1 VDEGK
6 TEAEKLAKSFL
17 ENQNEFISLVEW
29 EEVPE

>member
-17 ENQNEFISLVEW
+17 ENQDEFISPVEW
-29 EEVPE
+29 EAVPE